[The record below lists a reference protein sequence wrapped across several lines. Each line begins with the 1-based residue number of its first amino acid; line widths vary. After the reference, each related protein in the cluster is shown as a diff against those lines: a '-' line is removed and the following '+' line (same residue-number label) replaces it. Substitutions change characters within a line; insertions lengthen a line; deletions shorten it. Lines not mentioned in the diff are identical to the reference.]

1 MKKKEYINYEKL
13 PSFTMPMELDVCRT
27 SEYMS
32 VLELVFHDE
41 KFERLVEHRNKMF
54 KVAERPGANPFAIR
68 KGIEQDDQ
76 RIAMMILT
84 AMQRQTLHHTE
95 KQDIKINDLWKKIP
109 ADDEHKQKVKQ
120 LCSYHLNMITFL
132 SDIVESKL
140 MDIQQELKEL
150 FPQDEYDF
158 TQFDG
163 VATALHQLSSAFR
176 HTRSTGSE
184 EQQALFADY
193 AESMENYFDK
203 RMKTFIAKSEQLRKK
218 ADAAKREKRKK

>member
-1 MKKKEYINYEKL
+1 MGNRWANKKFIIAFALALLICACATTYDRENRFDTLVSARFNSITKIHCLNRTALSEATRAEFHVKVQQSRDNPLRVCVHAFDRLGRDHRGIVGI
-13 PSFTMPMELDVCRT
+13 TMPGFGTTDRT
-27 SEYMS
+27 YTNA
-32 VLELVFHDE
+32 V
-41 KFERLVEHRNKMF
+41 N
-54 KVAERPGANPFAIR
+54 
-68 KGIEQDDQ
+68 
-76 RIAMMILT
+76 
-84 AMQRQTLHHTE
+84 
-95 KQDIKINDLWKKIP
+95 
-109 ADDEHKQKVKQ
+109 
-120 LCSYHLNMITFL
+120 
-132 SDIVESKL
+132 L
-140 MDIQQELKEL
+140 MKEL

-218 ADAAKREKRKK
+218 ADAAKREKGKK